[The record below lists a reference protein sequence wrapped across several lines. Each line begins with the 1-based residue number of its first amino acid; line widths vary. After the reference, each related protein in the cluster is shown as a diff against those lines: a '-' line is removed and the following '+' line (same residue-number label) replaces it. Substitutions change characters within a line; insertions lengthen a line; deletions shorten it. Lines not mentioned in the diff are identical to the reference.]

1 MTTQKEMT
9 NQPIGNRILSGY
21 EGANV
26 PEDFKIPS
34 LGIEDVDGAM
44 FNLFDKDNQIYIVSR
59 DDESMNQFEKKVP
72 VVFATGERFALRE
85 RRNPIRDKSGALILP
100 IISIRRTGIN
110 QAKENMGSAIGQDTG
125 DFVIKKRLST
135 RDPKYQ
141 NAINKLGLK
150 NQENVSSRNNFLDSP
165 NQAGAQPGTFASRR
179 QSFNKT
185 SDGLLQ
191 NAKMPQNITE
201 IISIPFPI
209 RYSVKYEV
217 TFWTSFQTH
226 MNQMIEKVMTNYD
239 GQGRTYKLTTAK
251 GYYFVAYFGDEIE
264 TQDNFD
270 EFTDDE
276 RVHKYVFN
284 VEVTAYMLANMNGGD
299 MVPFRRYLSAP
310 QVSFGIF
317 EGDFEQLRDQGT
329 APTGKPDNFLL
340 DNIENLDNRGR
351 PIKRLED
358 IFERTVIVD
367 PFSGKDERAFVR
379 IQRRNARAGET
390 TISSRRL
397 LDIEIP

>member
-1 MTTQKEMT
+1 MT

-21 EGANV
+21 EGSNL
-26 PEDFKIPS
+26 PDDFKIPS
-34 LGIEDVDGAM
+34 LGIEDVDVAM
-44 FNLFDKDNQIYIVSR
+44 FNLFDKDNQIYIVTR
-59 DDESMNQFEKKVP
+59 DDESIDQFKKKVP

-85 RRNPIRDKSGALILP
+85 RRNPIRNKSGALILP
-100 IISIRRTGIN
+100 IISIRRTGLN

-125 DFVIKKRLST
+125 DFVIKKRLSS

-150 NQENVSSRNNFLDSP
+150 NQENVASQTNLLDQVNQTGSS
-165 NQAGAQPGTFASRR
+165 PGTLATRR
-179 QSFNKT
+179 GAFSKT
-185 SDGLLQ
+185 TDGLLQ
-191 NAKMPQNITE
+191 NNISKNITE

-209 RYSVKYEV
+209 RYTVKYEI
-217 TFWTSFQTH
+217 TFWSSFQTH
-226 MNQMIEKVMTNYD
+226 MNQMLEKVMTNYD
-239 GQGRTYKLTTAK
+239 GQGRTYKLTTDK
-251 GYYFVAYFGDEIE
+251 GYYFVAYFSDDIE
-264 TQDNFD
+264 TQDNFE

-284 VEVTAYMLANMNGGD
+284 VEVTAYMVANQNGGD

-317 EGDFEQLRDQGT
+317 DGNLEQARDEGT

-351 PIKRLED
+351 PIKRLQD
-358 IFERTVIVD
+358 VFERKVIVD
-367 PFSGKDERAFVR
+367 PFSGENERSFVR
-379 IQRRNARAGET
+379 IKRRDARAGET
-390 TISSRRL
+390 TISTKRL